1 MIAWMPL
8 PLPTEC
14 RRALSA
20 TRECC
25 AAGAIRVRFILPIFR
40 LEPIREVL
48 EIDELGVIMEWP
60 APLSAI
66 VV

>member
-8 PLPTEC
+8 PLRTEC

-25 AAGAIRVRFILPIFR
+25 AVGAIRSPNSYCPSLG
-40 LEPIREVL
+40 PIREVL
-48 EIDELGVIMEWP
+48 EIDELDVIMEWP

-66 VV
+66 VA